1 MAGKKT
7 VQSINLNLDSDPVT
21 RKGVMASIVLASTDG
36 GVTRLDFV
44 NPDIPE
50 DEGSMRAVL
59 SSRVYMSNE
68 NLLALRDMLNTHT
81 ATWKVEAHDA
91 QGE

>member
-1 MAGKKT
+1 MAEEKETRG
-7 VQSINLNLDSDPVT
+7 INLNLDSDTET

-44 NPDIPE
+44 NPDIP
-50 DEGSMRAVL
+50 DNDGSVRAVL

-68 NLLALRDMLNTHT
+68 NLLALRDMLN
-81 ATWKVEAHDA
+81 AHISQNILRSGNED
-91 QGE
+91 

>member
-1 MAGKKT
+1 MAKEKAA
-7 VQSINLNLDSDPVT
+7 QSINLNLDSDPET

-50 DEGSMRAVL
+50 NEGSVRAVL

-68 NLLALRDMLNTHT
+68 NLLALRDMLNSHT
-81 ATWKVEAHDA
+81 AEWKVEIHGA